1 MQKKDCFLLGTV
13 FKLHG
18 YKGDVNIYN
27 DKNILLDFNTLK
39 YFLIEKES
47 ILVPFFIIKARAT
60 KSNIILANFEDIDSE
75 KKAFSILNR
84 KVYLP
89 INLLPE
95 NHKEVACKNEI
106 IGFKVLDA
114 NIGMLGQVSYIDSQ
128 TPQKLIYVRQDGK
141 EFCFPMHENF
151 ITDIDIKYQTIKV
164 RIPEELIN
172 LN

>member
-18 YKGDVNIYN
+18 YKGGVNIYN

-39 YFLIEKES
+39 YFLIEQES

-60 KSNIILANFEDIDSE
+60 KSNIILTNFEDIDSE
-75 KKAFSILNR
+75 KKALQILNR

-95 NHKEVACKNEI
+95 THKEAACKDEI

-141 EFCFPMHENF
+141 EFCFPMHGNF
-151 ITDIDIKYQTIKV
+151 ITDIGIKSQTIKV